1 MEADLYL
8 NLAGVLVC
16 QCEMFCNFREACLDS
31 IAQDTYPLNTFTL
44 PPAGAATKMATDV
57 ELKLVESSFVYN
69 L

>member
-16 QCEMFCNFREACLDS
+16 QCEMFCNFREACVDS

-44 PPAGAATKMATDV
+44 PPL
-57 ELKLVESSFVYN
+57 ELRQKWRQTWS
-69 L
+69 

>member
-1 MEADLYL
+1 
-8 NLAGVLVC
+8 
-16 QCEMFCNFREACLDS
+16 MFCNFREAYVDS

-44 PPAGAATKMATDV
+44 PPLELRQKMATDV

>member
-16 QCEMFCNFREACLDS
+16 QCEMFCPRYVS
-31 IAQDTYPLNTFTL
+31 IEDLYT
-44 PPAGAATKMATDV
+44 PPTGAATKMATDV

>member
-1 MEADLYL
+1 
-8 NLAGVLVC
+8 
-16 QCEMFCNFREACLDS
+16 MFCNFREAYVDS
-31 IAQDTYPLNTFTL
+31 IAQDTYPLNAFTL

>member
-1 MEADLYL
+1 
-8 NLAGVLVC
+8 
-16 QCEMFCNFREACLDS
+16 MFCNFREACVDS
-31 IAQDTYPLNTFTL
+31 IAQYTYPLNTFTL